1 MNAPVGNLMKSDQP
15 ARIAEFYPRNV
26 KPSKKLVTREDH
38 LEAARAIVPEL
49 QKYALKTIEGRQP
62 ACENVHAVV
71 KAGLIG
77 ISRPKKYGGAG
88 LELSDQFE
96 VGAILAEGDANLAWD
111 YIVWEVH
118 SWLLGMLPEQGQDE
132 VFGSA
137 DLTMCSGVFNPFRAK
152 ARPVEGGY
160 MVSGLWNYG
169 SGSTHANW
177 LFCAAL
183 VEGRTGANGRPEN
196 RLMVMQRS
204 DVEVLDTW
212 RMRGLGGTGSH
223 DISIPEE
230 IFVPE
235 HRTMTRAMIDTGNA
249 DGAHLHDDSG
259 TVAYRFPGTPGA
271 HLAAAATS
279 IGAARGAIAAFKEY
293 MSNRVYLHGQK
304 QTDLAAA
311 FVRIGEAEIQIEAA
325 HLLFQNMTKEIEAE
339 LRAGRQPTTLM
350 RAKARMVSAH
360 VPSVAKKVVYSML
373 EGSGSGAMAENS
385 ILSAYLV
392 DVTTMGSHI
401 STQYDLGPEN
411 YGRVILGLEPSNP
424 LI

>member
-1 MNAPVGNLMKSDQP
+1 MNAPVTNLMSGDHPK
-15 ARIAEFYPRNV
+15 RIADFFPRSI
-26 KPSKKLVTREDH
+26 KPSKKLSSRDEH
-38 LEAARAIVPEL
+38 LDAARELVPSL
-49 QKYALKTIEGRQP
+49 RQHALKTIEGRQP
-62 ACENVHAVV
+62 ACENVHALV

-77 ISRPKKYGGAG
+77 VSRPKRFGGAG
-88 LELSDQFE
+88 LELSDQFD
-96 VGAILAEGDANLAWD
+96 VGAILAEGDASLAWD

-118 SWLLGMLPEQGQDE
+118 SWLLGMLPPEGQEE
-132 VFGSA
+132 VFGSS
-137 DLTMCSGVFNPFRAK
+137 DVVMCSGVFNPFRAK
-152 ARPVEGGY
+152 ARAVDGGY
-160 MVSGLWNYG
+160 MVSGMWNYG

-183 VEGRTGANGRPEN
+183 VEGRVAANGRPEN
-196 RLMVMQRS
+196 RLMVIPRES
-204 DVEVLDTW
+204 VDVLDTW
-212 RMRGLGGTGSH
+212 RMRGLSGTGSH
-223 DISIPEE
+223 DISVPEE

-235 HRTMTRAMIDTGNA
+235 HRTITRPMIDTGDA
-249 DGAHLHDDSG
+249 PGAHLHDGDG

-279 IGAARGAIAAFKEY
+279 VGAARGAIAAFKDY

-325 HLLFQNMTKEIEAE
+325 QLLFQNMVREIEGE

-360 VPSVAKKVVYSML
+360 VPAVAKKVVYSML

-385 ILSAYLV
+385 ILSSYLN

-411 YGRVILGLEPSNP
+411 YGRVVLGLEPSNP